1 MFLGRAH
8 LNDLARADYEKF
20 REQPVYGW
28 FILGKPVLGI
38 NNLELIKNILV
49 KDFNNFVD
57 RTPAIFQEAFKSGGD
72 LDKVRI
78 FYKSTSGYRAR
89 YESDMQVLLTVYR
102 IPISPFLFEF
112 FSAKFK
118 DIVEKLAHSYKI
130 IRVLTEYQFSI
141 ISEHPLWR

>member
-78 FYKSTSGYRAR
+78 F
-89 YESDMQVLLTVYR
+89 L
-102 IPISPFLFEF
+102 
-112 FSAKFK
+112 
-118 DIVEKLAHSYKI
+118 
-130 IRVLTEYQFSI
+130 
-141 ISEHPLWR
+141 